1 MKILKYNEKN
11 FFNNLKKHIN
21 KRDYD
26 NTQVVDKQVKKIL
39 NEVKLNGDSALLK
52 YSKKFDN
59 IKLKSKDLR
68 LSNKIRKSYKNKIK
82 QSVFNS
88 FLKAINNVKRFHKY
102 QYPNNNLLAQNGTKL
117 KTRWKA
123 LDSVGLYIP
132 GGQGAYPSS
141 VIMNVVPAKIAGV
154 KRIVCV
160 MPPSKNFNPYV
171 LALLDKLGIEE
182 IYQVGGA
189 QAIAALTYGTKTIKP
204 VNKIFG
210 PGNDF
215 VASAKK
221 QVFGKVGIDLIAGP
235 SEIVVVANEKNNPEW
250 VASDLMAQ
258 SEHDTNAQSIL
269 ISNNKYFI
277 KSVIDKITKLNK
289 NMLKKNI
296 INKSLQLNGLGIFV
310 EDIYKSN
317 EIINFIGPEHL
328 HLHIKTSDKFLN
340 TINNAGCIFVG
351 EYSSEAFG
359 DYIIGTNHILPTF
372 GSAKFSS
379 GLGVIDFMKRN
390 TIVEMN
396 QSSYLK
402 YKNDVK
408 RMAEIENLYAHKL
421 SVKIRQNK

>member
-82 QSVFNS
+82 QNVFNS

-258 SEHDTNAQSIL
+258 SEHDINAQSIL

-328 HLHIKTSDKFLN
+328 HLHVKTSDKFLN

>member
-11 FFNNLKKHIN
+11 FFNILKKHIN

-26 NTQVVDKQVKKIL
+26 NTQVIDKQVKKIL

-59 IKLKSKDLR
+59 IKLKNKDLR

-102 QYPNNNLLAQNGTKL
+102 QYPNNNLLAQNGTIL

-258 SEHDTNAQSIL
+258 SEHDINAQSIL

-310 EDIYKSN
+310 EDVYKSN

-328 HLHIKTSDKFLN
+328 HLHVKTSDKFLN

>member
-26 NTQVVDKQVKKIL
+26 NTQVIDKQVKKIL

-82 QSVFNS
+82 QNVFNS

-258 SEHDTNAQSIL
+258 SEHDINAQSIL

-328 HLHIKTSDKFLN
+328 HLHVKTSDKFLN

>member
-21 KRDYD
+21 RRDYD
-26 NTQVVDKQVKKIL
+26 NTQVIDKQVKKIL
-39 NEVKLNGDSALLK
+39 NEVKLNGDLALLK

-82 QSVFNS
+82 KNVFNS

-171 LALLDKLGIEE
+171 LAILDKLGIEE

-258 SEHDTNAQSIL
+258 SEHDINAQSIL

>member
-11 FFNNLKKHIN
+11 FFNILKKHIN

-26 NTQVVDKQVKKIL
+26 NTQVIDKQVKKIL
-39 NEVKLNGDSALLK
+39 NEVKLNGDLALLK

-59 IKLKSKDLR
+59 IKLKNKDLR

-102 QYPNNNLLAQNGTKL
+102 QYPNNNLLAQNGTIL

-258 SEHDTNAQSIL
+258 SEHDINAQSIL

-310 EDIYKSN
+310 EDVYKSN

-328 HLHIKTSDKFLN
+328 HLHVKTSDKFLN

>member
-26 NTQVVDKQVKKIL
+26 NTQVIDKQVKKIL

-102 QYPNNNLLAQNGTKL
+102 QYPDNNLLVQKGTKL

-258 SEHDTNAQSIL
+258 SEHDINAQSIL

-328 HLHIKTSDKFLN
+328 HLHVKTSDKFLN

>member
-26 NTQVVDKQVKKIL
+26 NTQVIDKQVKKIL

-82 QSVFNS
+82 QNVFNS

-117 KTRWKA
+117 KTRWMA

-189 QAIAALTYGTKTIKP
+189 QAIAALT
-204 VNKIFG
+204 
-210 PGNDF
+210 
-215 VASAKK
+215 
-221 QVFGKVGIDLIAGP
+221 
-235 SEIVVVANEKNNPEW
+235 
-250 VASDLMAQ
+250 
-258 SEHDTNAQSIL
+258 
-269 ISNNKYFI
+269 
-277 KSVIDKITKLNK
+277 
-289 NMLKKNI
+289 
-296 INKSLQLNGLGIFV
+296 
-310 EDIYKSN
+310 
-317 EIINFIGPEHL
+317 
-328 HLHIKTSDKFLN
+328 
-340 TINNAGCIFVG
+340 
-351 EYSSEAFG
+351 
-359 DYIIGTNHILPTF
+359 
-372 GSAKFSS
+372 
-379 GLGVIDFMKRN
+379 
-390 TIVEMN
+390 
-396 QSSYLK
+396 
-402 YKNDVK
+402 
-408 RMAEIENLYAHKL
+408 
-421 SVKIRQNK
+421 